1 MKYHY
6 TYETVLGSVTY
17 VEEDGALLAIYTDRT
32 FDGIKQET
40 PLIQEANRQINEYLR
55 GERKT
60 FDLPFRMQGTAFQ
73 KQVWEALLRIPYGE
87 TRSYKQI
94 AEAIGNPK
102 AVRAVGMANNRNP
115 LLIVVPCHR
124 VIGADGKLVG
134 YGAGIEKKEFLYI
147 QCHDIISHQET
158 MSDIE
163 ITLKHLGHS
172 HSLIELY
179 RFRIIAVDIQ
189 AHLARFRMNLL
200 DGFDGMMK

>member
-17 VEEDGALLAIYTDRT
+17 VEEDGALLAIYTDRS

-55 GERKT
+55 GERKI

-134 YGAGIEKKEFLYI
+134 YGAGIEKKEFLLRL
-147 QCHDIISHQET
+147 E
-158 MSDIE
+158 
-163 ITLKHLGHS
+163 K
-172 HSLIELY
+172 SLL
-179 RFRIIAVDIQ
+179 
-189 AHLARFRMNLL
+189 
-200 DGFDGMMK
+200 

>member
-17 VEEDGALLAIYTDRT
+17 VEEDGALLAIYTDRS

-40 PLIQEANRQINEYLR
+40 LLIQEANRQINEYLR

-94 AEAIGNPK
+94 AEVIGNPK

-134 YGAGIEKKEFLYI
+134 YGAGIEKKEFLLRL
-147 QCHDIISHQET
+147 E
-158 MSDIE
+158 
-163 ITLKHLGHS
+163 K
-172 HSLIELY
+172 SLL
-179 RFRIIAVDIQ
+179 
-189 AHLARFRMNLL
+189 
-200 DGFDGMMK
+200 